1 MMSIREIWY
10 RFLAAMAKGDGKAP
24 GLTEE
29 PPVPRDLEPHV
40 HGKTGHEE
48 SHTWKTH
55 GGDRH

>member
-1 MMSIREIWY
+1 MSIRELWY
-10 RFLAAMAKGDGKAP
+10 RFLAAMARSDGNAP

-40 HGKTGHEE
+40 HAKTAHEE